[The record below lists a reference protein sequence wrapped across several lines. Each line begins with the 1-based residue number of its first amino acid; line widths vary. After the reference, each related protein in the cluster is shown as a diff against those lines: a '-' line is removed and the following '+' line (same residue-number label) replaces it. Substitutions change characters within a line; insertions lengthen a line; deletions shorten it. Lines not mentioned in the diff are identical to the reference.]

1 MKRLLPFFL
10 VIVALFP
17 QLARSQPWNEI
28 RILHVDT
35 QNWPA
40 VHVKV
45 RAWCAG
51 QQTSN
56 INTVNVRIIE
66 NGVPRSM
73 VSLTCPTQTV
83 PISVALA
90 LDRSGS
96 VAGTSIYRIKAG
108 AWRFMELFRAHSTGD
123 DEGAVFSFGDD
134 VIKHVGMTT
143 NLNAL
148 YDAIDGIYP
157 YGVTTLYDGVI
168 EALNEV
174 NGNGVNAIKAVV
186 VLSDG
191 GDNNSFAGVTDC
203 INLANQYGI
212 PIYSIGVG
220 YEADASEL
228 VNMRKLADSTGGKFI
243 LIEHPDDIIPA
254 FDAMASLVSGGA
266 NDCDMQYI
274 SNCPDGSWRDL
285 TVIAEAC
292 GLADTMQVRFRAPL
306 DPNLPAF
313 KVSFDSTFAYE
324 NGDLYLPVTVEA
336 EGGGGTLDRIEFKVL
351 ERPPLQFRDV
361 ITTGM
366 LGEQMTVSHGI
377 VGDTL
382 IVGALGPV
390 FVSGQQT
397 LLKIRYSAPKVTKD
411 TSFIYPVFYL
421 DKRTQDCMQL
431 KARNTYLAIL
441 QRPEL
446 EVLCDDTLYV
456 DWDEQGGQF
465 FNDLV
470 TIGVSVRNPGSFAV
484 ENTRVR
490 LRVPE
495 GMELLS
501 AADSVQLPVNP
512 IPPNGTGYVE
522 FRLRVL
528 PRAEARS
535 YQLCVEVQPDSGV
548 VTTCCRTII
557 VEQARTVLE
566 TSCEMPS
573 RIEWSDSLSR
583 FIPDRFPV
591 TVHVTNRSELRAS
604 DIAAWIHVPPGFV
617 VDSLTPV
624 NTFVTPSPLGRND
637 TGSVT
642 WWVRP
647 LERPTSE
654 LLQFCVKVAAGP
666 DTSVCCQDVF
676 ITASPVRVQ
685 MRCMDARVMVYDDG
699 TGKYDPERF
708 IVSTTVRNISK
719 LGMGNTRGTIQLP
732 PFLKLVSGEFASKDF
747 PNSGVIAAGDSGT
760 ITWVVQAGGYPAAL
774 PADICVSV
782 TAENFPGSQCSTPL
796 EVDLVNAIPG
806 LECALAGP
814 DTVLYISGGYVPNPI
829 VLDLVVRNTGNT
841 PAKPVYAA
849 LLQGEDLSID
859 ATDQALKRISD
870 SLATGDSVRASFRV
884 RILDRTVSRFDTI
897 RVSVYA
903 GNGGAVVCEI
913 PVFIE
918 AVRGPVLE
926 LSCAGPDSLVFSDA
940 LGRYQPDPFQIS
952 LVARNVGTDVAD
964 SVVAEFL
971 PPPDIILAAGENAAK
986 LLTPSSLGVGQQG
999 VAQWMLRAV
1008 PRGAPRFDTIRV
1020 QVKARGKTLQQTV
1033 PCEIPVFI
1041 PAARAPQ
1048 LELNCQVLREA
1059 GDDDTV
1065 VVAAGILNTGDAPLF
1080 DVIVRVQI
1088 PGRLAL
1094 TPPTQPMQVTI
1105 PVIQPGEALQLFLW
1119 TMLAQRGARA
1129 DSVTVCFT
1137 AEARFLPQHSCCV
1150 DVHIPPAETASFTYD
1165 CSLAPDTLRVDT
1177 TTGMYGEALFSV
1189 TLTNPSSVEV
1199 DSVRCTI
1206 ALPANLQLLAGETED
1221 KVIRNL
1227 RPGIPQTVSW
1237 RVRGVR
1243 DTATVHRARQIR
1255 VDLIG
1260 AGSFERCVRTLILAP
1275 PPPMPADFIIACS
1288 APDTIRY
1295 QQSTGQYSPAPF
1307 LIRVDITNTGSA
1319 TLSNVRG
1326 TITPA
1331 AQIALEA
1338 GETPTRALGF
1348 DLAPGQQASIAWSCR
1363 GIPQPATVDALSS
1376 IRVEADGAGA
1386 RSCDVLT
1393 VLYRPPVND
1402 SLAAEITCTA
1412 PDTIRYLGRGVGW
1425 KPSPFTFS
1433 LRLSNTGAV
1442 SIDGARATLLLPQD
1456 FVLEDGEAAVKA
1468 LPAGITPGEMVAVNW
1483 LVSPVGSASPERCFE
1498 VLVTVP
1504 GLPTLRCTTCVF
1516 VEPPFDNIQLSIPD
1530 DNVGMMGQTVSVPM
1544 NLLNQ
1549 LALPMKDFTIAV
1561 AYDPQLV
1568 AIDEVEHVG
1577 TLVRTW
1583 PPPALDHPSPGVLR
1597 MRFTGDTPI
1606 LTSGVL
1612 SYLHCRLLP
1621 QEGRDGSFG
1630 IFQSRL
1636 AFVPDELR
1644 LEPGIAAILVDGQ
1657 IFSSGDCVVPLDT
1670 DDALQLGN
1678 RPNPFNPLTVIR
1690 WHIPAALDGEEG
1702 TLTVLD
1708 LHGRVVARLHEGTL
1722 TPGTHDSVFDARGL
1736 PTGVYLYRLQAAGRV
1751 LTRKMLLA
1759 K

>member
-66 NGVPRSM
+66 NGIPRSM

-512 IPPNGTGYVE
+512 IPPNGAGYVE

-782 TAENFPGSQCSTPL
+782 TAENFPGSQCCTPL

-952 LVARNVGTDVAD
+952 LVARNGGTDVAD

-1080 DVIVRVQI
+1080 DVILRVQI
-1088 PGRLAL
+1088 PGRLSL
-1094 TPPTQPMQVTI
+1094 TPPSQPMQVTI

-1331 AQIALEA
+1331 GFRPGTRPAGLDRLELPRHSPA
-1338 GETPTRALGF
+1338 RDGRCAVLHPR
-1348 DLAPGQQASIAWSCR
+1348 R
-1363 GIPQPATVDALSS
+1363 GRRGGRPQLRCADGALSS
-1376 IRVEADGAGA
+1376 AGERLAGGGDHLHSPRHHPLSRSRCRLEA
-1386 RSCDVLT
+1386 
-1393 VLYRPPVND
+1393 
-1402 SLAAEITCTA
+1402 LALHLLPE
-1412 PDTIRYLGRGVGW
+1412 PEQHGRGVHRRRESHAAAAAGFRAGRRR
-1425 KPSPFTFS
+1425 S
-1433 LRLSNTGAV
+1433 RGEGA
-1442 SIDGARATLLLPQD
+1442 ARRHHA
-1456 FVLEDGEAAVKA
+1456 
-1468 LPAGITPGEMVAVNW
+1468 
-1483 LVSPVGSASPERCFE
+1483 
-1498 VLVTVP
+1498 
-1504 GLPTLRCTTCVF
+1504 
-1516 VEPPFDNIQLSIPD
+1516 
-1530 DNVGMMGQTVSVPM
+1530 
-1544 NLLNQ
+1544 
-1549 LALPMKDFTIAV
+1549 
-1561 AYDPQLV
+1561 
-1568 AIDEVEHVG
+1568 
-1577 TLVRTW
+1577 
-1583 PPPALDHPSPGVLR
+1583 
-1597 MRFTGDTPI
+1597 
-1606 LTSGVL
+1606 
-1612 SYLHCRLLP
+1612 
-1621 QEGRDGSFG
+1621 GRDGG
-1630 IFQSRL
+1630 GELAGVSRWL
-1636 AFVPDELR
+1636 RFPGALLRGAGDRARTAHAALHDLRVRRTALRQHPAQHSRRQRRDDGADGLGPDEPAQPAGASDEGLHPRRGLR
-1644 LEPGIAAILVDGQ
+1644 SAAGGHRRSRACRHPGADLAAARAG
-1657 IFSSGDCVVPLDT
+1657 SP
-1670 DDALQLGN
+1670 
-1678 RPNPFNPLTVIR
+1678 
-1690 WHIPAALDGEEG
+1690 
-1702 TLTVLD
+1702 
-1708 LHGRVVARLHEGTL
+1708 VARRTAHALHRRH
-1722 TPGTHDSVFDARGL
+1722 PHPDQRRAVVSAL
-1736 PTGVYLYRLQAAGRV
+1736 PPSAAGG
-1751 LTRKMLLA
+1751 TRRQLRHLPEPPRLRARRTAARTRHRGHPRRRTDIQFRRLRRAAGHRRRAAARQPSESVQPADRHPLA
-1759 K
+1759 HSGRAGRGGGNAHGAGPARARRRAAA